1 MLSPWW
7 YRGTKEKNRSL
18 SFKENIIV
26 RKEEVKIMKQ
36 DLCHIF
42 LINICDVHDVQIKK
56 MMHLLLSSFR
66 KIFVCYEKNKLRK

>member
-18 SFKENIIV
+18 SFKESIV
-26 RKEEVKIMKQ
+26 RKEEVKIIKQ

-42 LINICDVHDVQIKK
+42 LIYIYDAHDVQIKK
-56 MMHLLLSSFR
+56 IMHLLLSSFR

>member
-18 SFKENIIV
+18 SFKESIV
-26 RKEEVKIMKQ
+26 RKEEVKIIKQ

-42 LINICDVHDVQIKK
+42 LINIYDVHDVQIKK
-56 MMHLLLSSFR
+56 IMHLLFSSFR